1 MPNIRE
7 TKTGLIAFGTSII
20 TVITGLMFALI
31 ITRTL
36 TPEEFGTWNEIL
48 SLVSYSLIIEPMIS
62 WWTTRDVAR
71 GEEIGKTA
79 VITNGVSSIGGSFIF
94 LVIAYLLTQQSNVE
108 QDIIFLSIILVPLSF
123 LKNTLYA
130 INYGWKPQAASYSLL
145 ILEIVKVPLGLYF
158 VYFLQMG
165 VPGVI
170 IAFVIAYTLQ
180 ICVLTYFAKIKIS
193 NKFQK
198 KFVKKWIKNSFL
210 AVYLN
215 VISVTTRL
223 DIIIFVLIIDSVSG
237 VAIFVAAMIVASLTG
252 NAATVS
258 SSTYPKLLAGD
269 RGVYLQRSIT
279 RLFYFSIPLAF
290 ISIFF
295 AKSAL
300 FVLNPLYA
308 MAGIVVIFLTIRT
321 FLNGIT
327 IVFTGYI
334 YGEEK
339 VDAKMDIKFKD
350 QIKSSMFTVSTVKL
364 IINGSYLIS
373 LIVGLIV
380 LKQNLVSELDL
391 IIFWSSMALITI
403 IPYTIYIYLRVKK
416 SLKIKLETRNILKYF
431 LSGIISFAIPF
442 LISEN
447 LLEYSDNVFEF
458 IFELSIFILLGIGIY
473 IFITYIIDL
482 RTKELIKNIIQELK
496 NK

>member
-1 MPNIRE
+1 
-7 TKTGLIAFGTSII
+7 S
-20 TVITGLMFALI
+20 
-31 ITRTL
+31 
-36 TPEEFGTWNEIL
+36 
-48 SLVSYSLIIEPMIS
+48 
-62 WWTTRDVAR
+62 
-71 GEEIGKTA
+71 
-79 VITNGVSSIGGSFIF
+79 
-94 LVIAYLLTQQSNVE
+94 
-108 QDIIFLSIILVPLSF
+108 
-123 LKNTLYA
+123 
-130 INYGWKPQAASYSLL
+130 
-145 ILEIVKVPLGLYF
+145 
-158 VYFLQMG
+158 
-165 VPGVI
+165 
-170 IAFVIAYTLQ
+170 
-180 ICVLTYFAKIKIS
+180 
-193 NKFQK
+193 
-198 KFVKKWIKNSFL
+198 
-210 AVYLN
+210 
-215 VISVTTRL
+215 
-223 DIIIFVLIIDSVSG
+223 
-237 VAIFVAAMIVASLTG
+237 SLTG
-252 NAATVS
+252 NAAAVS